1 MVEDELR
8 ELVARAARTAA
19 RAGDLHLPDHLQI
32 EFDRPKRRE
41 HGDWSTNLAL
51 ALARGQGTPRDIA
64 QLLIDSLP
72 DSPLVES
79 VEVAGP
85 GFINF
90 HLSAMWLHDVVR
102 RAADESSDF
111 GRSVAEAGRRLN
123 IEYVSANPTGPVNV
137 VSGRH
142 AAVGDA
148 IANLLEATG
157 HEVTR
162 EFYVNDSGRQA
173 DLFGLSIEAHYRRL
187 KGEDAE
193 VPEEGYHGDYVAEL
207 AKAIQSVGDE
217 KLADLDPEQ
226 RSAVLRD
233 VGITRM
239 LESMKESLARF
250 GTRYDTWFRET
261 DLHEKDEVNAAI
273 SRLESEGYIEEEE
286 GAKWFLATRFGDD
299 KDRVVVRA
307 NGEPTYLA
315 ADLAYLLDKSR
326 RNFEHLIYIW
336 GADHHGT
343 VARLKAAAE
352 ALGIGKERVEVRLVQ
367 VVTLLRGGAAVKASK
382 RAGVLVPLDELVD
395 EVGADAARYTFLTRT
410 LDAPLEFDIELAKEQ
425 APENPVY
432 YVQYAHARISSI
444 LRKAEEEGLKPDAS
458 ATLEV
463 LKHPSEDELM
473 RKLATFE
480 EVVPEAA
487 AARGPQKIARYI
499 EELASTFS
507 SFYRD
512 CRVISEDKD
521 LSIARLLLCTATRR
535 TIKDGLGLLGVGAPE
550 RM

>member
-1 MVEDELR
+1 
-8 ELVARAARTAA
+8 
-19 RAGDLHLPDHLQI
+19 
-32 EFDRPKRRE
+32 
-41 HGDWSTNLAL
+41 
-51 ALARGQGTPRDIA
+51 
-64 QLLIDSLP
+64 
-72 DSPLVES
+72 
-79 VEVAGP
+79 
-85 GFINF
+85 
-90 HLSAMWLHDVVR
+90 
-102 RAADESSDF
+102 
-111 GRSVAEAGRRLN
+111 
-123 IEYVSANPTGPVNV
+123 
-137 VSGRH
+137 
-142 AAVGDA
+142 
-148 IANLLEATG
+148 
-157 HEVTR
+157 
-162 EFYVNDSGRQA
+162 
-173 DLFGLSIEAHYRRL
+173 
-187 KGEDAE
+187 
-193 VPEEGYHGDYVAEL
+193 
-207 AKAIQSVGDE
+207 
-217 KLADLDPEQ
+217 
-226 RSAVLRD
+226 
-233 VGITRM
+233 
-239 LESMKESLARF
+239 
-250 GTRYDTWFRET
+250 
-261 DLHEKDEVNAAI
+261 
-273 SRLESEGYIEEEE
+273 
-286 GAKWFLATRFGDD
+286 
-299 KDRVVVRA
+299 VRA

-432 YVQYAHARISSI
+432 YVQYAHARICSI
-444 LRKAEEEGLKPDAS
+444 LRRAEEEGLKPDAS
-458 ATLEV
+458 ATLDV

>member
-187 KGEDAE
+187 KGENAE
-193 VPEEGYHGDYVAEL
+193 VPEEGYHGEYVAEL
-207 AKAIQSVGDE
+207 AKAIQPVADE

-226 RSAVLRD
+226 RSSVLRD

-261 DLHEKDEVNAAI
+261 ELHEKDEVNAAI
-273 SRLESEGYIEEEE
+273 SRLESEGYIEEKE

-473 RKLATFE
+473 RKLANFE

>member
-1 MVEDELR
+1 MIEDELR
-8 ELVARAARTAA
+8 ELVTRAAADVART
-19 RAGDLHLPDHLQI
+19 GSLELPGELEI

-51 ALARGQGTPRDIA
+51 ALARGQGAPRDIA
-64 QLLIDSLP
+64 QLLIDSMP
-72 DSPLVES
+72 RSPLVDS

-85 GFINF
+85 GFMNF
-90 HLSAMWLHDVVR
+90 HLSAKWLHDVVR
-102 RAADESSDF
+102 RAADDQSEF
-111 GRSVAEAGRRLN
+111 GRSKKASGRTLN

-157 HEVTR
+157 HELTR

-173 DLFGLSIEAHYRRL
+173 DLFGLSIEAHYRRAA
-187 KGEDAE
+187 GEDAAI
-193 VPEEGYHGDYVAEL
+193 PEEGYKGEYVAEL
-207 AKAIQSVGDE
+207 VEEIGAVAGEELAGLDQEERVAK
-217 KLADLDPEQ
+217 
-226 RSAVLRD
+226 LRD
-233 VGITRM
+233 LGIARM
-239 LESMKESLARF
+239 LEMMKESLARF
-250 GTRYDTWFRET
+250 GTRFDRWFRET
-261 DLHEKDEVNAAI
+261 ELHEKDEVSAAI
-273 SRLESEGYIEEEE
+273 AQLESDGYIVERD
-286 GAKWFLATRFGDD
+286 GAKWFLASRFGDD
-299 KDRVVVRA
+299 KDRVVIRA

-343 VARLKAAAE
+343 VARLRAAAE
-352 ALGIGKERVEVRLVQ
+352 ALGLGKDRVEVRLVQ
-367 VVTLLRGGAAVKASK
+367 VVTLSRGGTAVKASK
-382 RAGVLVPLDELVD
+382 RAGVLVSLDELVD
-395 EVGADAARYTFLTRT
+395 EVGPDAARYTFLTRT

-432 YVQYAHARISSI
+432 YVQYAHARICSI

-458 ATLEV
+458 ANLEV
-463 LKHPSEDELM
+463 LKDDREDELM
-473 RKLATFE
+473 RKLAGFE

-487 AARGPQKIARYI
+487 EARGPQKIARYV
-499 EELASTFS
+499 EELASVFS
-507 SFYRD
+507 AFYRD
-512 CRVISEDKD
+512 CRVISDDKD
-521 LSIARLLLCTATRR
+521 LSVARLLLCTATRR
-535 TIKDGLGLLGVGAPE
+535 TIKDGLALLGVNAPE